1 MSIENKNYLIK
12 RLSETHSTLGEI
24 LIGLDLEL
32 IIYDDEEW
40 RIRDILGHIA
50 TWDREVIRALS
61 AYLEGS
67 EYVIPG
73 IAEDETDFNA
83 QKLVEQRNLSI
94 DQIKD
99 EWNQARDDFKEIVK
113 QIPPDKL
120 SSELEFPWGEETGSI
135 SVLINY
141 MIEHNEEHQNEI
153 MEALKKTDG

>member
-1 MSIENKNYLIK
+1 MSIENKNFLVK
-12 RLSETHSTLGEI
+12 RLSETHSALGEI
-24 LIGLDLEL
+24 LRGSDLEL
-32 IIYDDEEW
+32 IIYDDDEW

-50 TWDREVIRALS
+50 IWDREVIQAIS
-61 AYLEGS
+61 SYLEGS

-83 QKLVEQRNLSI
+83 QKLLEQRNLST
-94 DQIKD
+94 DQIMD

-113 QIPPDKL
+113 QIPIDKL
-120 SSELEFPWGEETGSI
+120 SSDLEFPWGEETGSI

-153 MEALKKTDG
+153 MEALKKTGG